1 MRKPTSVQKINLSP
15 SEMRRRLSKMRLIK
29 NLIQDCGDTL
39 HTKSRKAVANNV
51 VEALKNGKGN
61 NHVRLYYGIKLGL
74 HLMSDTNIAKDL
86 IEELRGEN
94 YKE

>member
-39 HTKSRKAVANNV
+39 HAKSREAVANNV
-51 VEALKNGKGN
+51 VEALKKWE
-61 NHVRLYYGIKLGL
+61 R
-74 HLMSDTNIAKDL
+74 
-86 IEELRGEN
+86 E
-94 YKE
+94 